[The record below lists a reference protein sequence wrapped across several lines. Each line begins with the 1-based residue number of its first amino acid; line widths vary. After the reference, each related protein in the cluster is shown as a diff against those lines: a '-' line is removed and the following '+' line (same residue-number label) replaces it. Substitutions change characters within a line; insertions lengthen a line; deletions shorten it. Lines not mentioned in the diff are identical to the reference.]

1 MGLSATASSLAATSA
16 LMLSTCPE
24 LRASRTRRGAVDSV
38 SATPCRYDAR
48 RCLTHTLQKLHG
60 PCLCL
65 RTRRCPAT
73 SARESC
79 PPPAARP
86 PAPPA
91 HSGCRPPG
99 PAWSRPPPRPGRC
112 RPAAAPR
119 PALRRRRRG
128 KGEARRVRAWWPR
141 ATRDRRN
148 AYGHYLS
155 RALACLAERA
165 RQFVVGGLENAL
177 GHRHRG
183 GVRDAMACAGTVSWT
198 GHGRPQMRFWRCDL
212 LSAQAAACMRRQVIE
227 ELHRVQRLAPTH
239 RRCTRASRPP
249 WRARR

>member
-1 MGLSATASSLAATSA
+1 MRMAHFHGLERDGQLPRRDVRVDVEHLPGAASEQNEARRGRASATT
-16 LMLSTCPE
+16 
-24 LRASRTRRGAVDSV
+24 
-38 SATPCRYDAR
+38 CRYDAR

-99 PAWSRPPPRPGRC
+99 PAWSRPLPRPERC

-165 RQFVVGGLENAL
+165 REIVVGGLENAL

-198 GHGRPQMRFWRCDL
+198 GHGDPRCVFGAVTSSLRRPQH
-212 LSAQAAACMRRQVIE
+212 ACAVK
-227 ELHRVQRLAPTH
+227 
-239 RRCTRASRPP
+239 
-249 WRARR
+249 